1 MDLDNLIIRN
11 ATINDI
17 DRIAKIKVDG
27 WKNTYS
33 NIIDSSILNNLSIEK
48 EKESYLN
55 KYSLNDVFVVE
66 NNEDILGFCRV
77 YDYEESPYEDKDIDC
92 EIREIYV
99 RTDLKRMGI
108 GGKLFTFI
116 LNHFKNKGKNKL
128 YLGVFEDNYNSRKF
142 YEKMGGSLYKK
153 DSLTI
158 NGKDYPTVSYL
169 YDLK

>member
-33 NIIDSSILNNLSIEK
+33 NIIDSSVLNNLAIAK

-116 LNHFKNKGKNKL
+116 LIHFKNKGKNKL

-158 NGKDYPTVSYL
+158 NGKD
-169 YDLK
+169 